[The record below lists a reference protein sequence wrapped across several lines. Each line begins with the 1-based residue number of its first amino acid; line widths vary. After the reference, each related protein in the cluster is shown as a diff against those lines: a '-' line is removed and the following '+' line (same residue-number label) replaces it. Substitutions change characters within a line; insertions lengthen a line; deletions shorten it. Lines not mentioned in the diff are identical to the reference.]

1 MITSIIKNVFPLN
14 RRAEM
19 SKVEYVA
26 KKFSAFILI
35 YFLSAVIGEGIIIGS
50 LMALG
55 YDPLHGDMPKGDAA
69 ILLSYYGFA
78 VFATITIIYCKI
90 FEKRTIKDLGLNKKV
105 SNFLIGA
112 LYAAI
117 LLIIIV
123 SISIL
128 ANAIEYK
135 SINQNIPIK
144 SFVLFLIGFTIQ
156 SCTEEIMCRG
166 FLLNSLRKKI
176 SLWPAIIIS
185 STAFALPHF
194 SSMTGSVEYV
204 IVGTINMYLIS
215 FIFSM
220 LVIEKE
226 NLWISCG
233 LHSAWNFILYF
244 VMGLTLSGGE
254 SQSTG
259 IIILNIKD
267 KSILNGGEF
276 GVEASIITTVVYA
289 IVFAVLFKKMKGKMD
304 NGRIQ

>member
-35 YFLSAVIGEGIIIGS
+35 YFLSAVLGEGVIIGS

-55 YDPLHGDMPKGDAA
+55 YDPLHGDMPKGDIA
-69 ILLSYYGFA
+69 ILLSYFGYAIFA
-78 VFATITIIYCKI
+78 IITILYCKI
-90 FEKRTIKDLGLNKKV
+90 IERRTIGEIGLNKKV
-105 SNFLIGA
+105 GNFLVGA
-112 LYAAI
+112 LLAAI
-117 LLIIIV
+117 LLVIII

-176 SLWPAIIIS
+176 SLWPA
-185 STAFALPHF
+185 
-194 SSMTGSVEYV
+194 
-204 IVGTINMYLIS
+204 
-215 FIFSM
+215 
-220 LVIEKE
+220 
-226 NLWISCG
+226 
-233 LHSAWNFILYF
+233 
-244 VMGLTLSGGE
+244 
-254 SQSTG
+254 
-259 IIILNIKD
+259 
-267 KSILNGGEF
+267 
-276 GVEASIITTVVYA
+276 TTFFEHDWKY
-289 IVFAVLFKKMKGKMD
+289 
-304 NGRIQ
+304 